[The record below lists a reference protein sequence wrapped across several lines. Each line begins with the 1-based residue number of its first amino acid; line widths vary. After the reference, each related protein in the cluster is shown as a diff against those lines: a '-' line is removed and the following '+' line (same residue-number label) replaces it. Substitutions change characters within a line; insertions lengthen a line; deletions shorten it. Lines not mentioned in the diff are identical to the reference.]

1 MDIAAEVR
9 KASTDALKMLIR
21 NDARAVYED
30 ALQGCYTMF
39 MLEELNVAMMELLRR
54 RKKAQE
60 RVQYPDAYVSL
71 HQTRDDEDLCA
82 LIQEPSCA

>member
-1 MDIAAEVR
+1 MDIAAEIR

-39 MLEELNVAMMELLRR
+39 MLEELHLAMIELLRR
-54 RKKAQE
+54 KATQI
-60 RVQYPDAYVSL
+60 
-71 HQTRDDEDLCA
+71 TRDEVIQPCA
-82 LIQEPSCA
+82 